1 MKNTCVIFDVDGTL
15 FDTGEGIRDCA
26 RHALQQLGAN
36 FPDEKL
42 DLFIG
47 PSLFYSFHNT
57 VGLSEEQAHRG
68 VELYRARY
76 QSAGIEMSRPYA
88 GILDTLEKLWQ
99 EGYTLSIASS
109 KPLVMVEY
117 LLDKYDIRKYF
128 AKVVAATFAT
138 VSSDKTAYVQSASL
152 CERNVMV
159 GDTRFDIEGAH
170 NAGVPVIAAAYG
182 FGAKETLTA
191 AEYTANSPQEV
202 YAAVKRH
209 FA

>member
-109 KPLVMVEY
+109 KPLVMV
-117 LLDKYDIRKYF
+117 
-128 AKVVAATFAT
+128 VAATFAT